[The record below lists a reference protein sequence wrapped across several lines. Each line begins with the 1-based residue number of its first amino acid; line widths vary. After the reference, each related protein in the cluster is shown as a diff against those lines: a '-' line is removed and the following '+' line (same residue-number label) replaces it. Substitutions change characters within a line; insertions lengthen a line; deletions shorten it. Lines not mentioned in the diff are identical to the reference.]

1 MGPVKSRNAYRVED
15 AENEE
20 SSGKEVNPAVRV
32 VASCNEVRQWN
43 GGGTH
48 LDVKRVVE
56 DILGIGAKR
65 SLKVEAPVLQTTRDA
80 SITLLM
86 RTQHESY
93 LGHVDW
99 GDLAGLLKLSTVNE
113 DDATESV
120 LLALLR
126 TLRLLESD
134 EELDTEGTRETLLTI
149 GADALEDGG
158 SGELALDGG
167 DLSGGEELA
176 LSKVDKRSPWEAV
189 PANLSAV
196 EGDGLAFVRLGSEVG
211 GKAGLRDSDGGSGH
225 GETVSVAAD
234 DGVGVLLG
242 DVALAL
248 LRTDDDIVSLFE
260 AAG

>member
-1 MGPVKSRNAYRVED
+1 MKSYA
-15 AENEE
+15 
-20 SSGKEVNPAVRV
+20 
-32 VASCNEVRQWN
+32 
-43 GGGTH
+43 
-48 LDVKRVVE
+48 DV
-56 DILGIGAKR
+56 
-65 SLKVEAPVLQTTRDA
+65 
-80 SITLLM
+80 
-86 RTQHESY
+86 SY
-93 LGHVDW
+93 LGHVD
-99 GDLAGLLKLSTVNE
+99 GSDLAGLLELSTVNK
-113 DDATESV
+113 DNATESV
-120 LLALLR
+120 LLAFLC

-134 EELDTEGTRETLLTI
+134 EELDTKGTRETLLTI